1 MSKFS
6 ALLMLY
12 QSVAFTQID
21 TRPCRAEVSTSLTQS
36 VSVVSEEALNRAHIT
51 VTELSHVER
60 ICNSSPHLMAHT
72 TPLHPLFFFIGI
84 RYLLAAKAIE
94 RKPVNDDALNS
105 LTTAL
110 GSLSKQF
117 PEAGIS
123 LRSTALIYRTISTR
137 HREIER
143 TKP

>member
-1 MSKFS
+1 
-6 ALLMLY
+6 
-12 QSVAFTQID
+12 
-21 TRPCRAEVSTSLTQS
+21 
-36 VSVVSEEALNRAHIT
+36 VVSEEALNRAHVA
-51 VTELSHVER
+51 VTELSNVSR

-84 RYLLAAKAIE
+84 RYLLAAKAFE
-94 RKPVNDDALNS
+94 WKPVNDDAMKS

-123 LRSTALIYRTISTR
+123 ICSTALTYRTISTC